1 MVETL
6 LVMKKRK
13 IALKKETKL
22 SPEKIKSIV
31 NGVSSKRKFL
41 KETDMLD
48 ESNIIEE

>member
-6 LVMKKRK
+6 SVMKNVKD
-13 IALKKETKL
+13 ALKKETKL
-22 SPEKIKSIV
+22 SSDKIKSIV

-48 ESNIIEE
+48 ENNIIEE